1 MIAKKEDRRV
11 QRTRNMLYE
20 ALIDLIIVKGYE
32 AITIQDII
40 DRANVGRSTFY
51 SHFYDKEQLLLGSL
65 NQLRELLKQ
74 QSVLLSLPSKSG
86 DYQFGFSL
94 AMLQHVQSHKLLYR
108 AVAGK
113 QSGVLVLY
121 HIKRMLTE
129 VAREEIAALLPNSTT
144 SNIPQDVA
152 IEFIVNTLWSI
163 LTWWMGQNM
172 PHSAAEMDR
181 MFHTLTL
188 SGISALQ

>member
-20 ALIDLIIVKGYE
+20 AFIDLIIEKGYE

-65 NQLRELLKQ
+65 DRLRQLLKQ
-74 QSVLLSLPSKSG
+74 QSFLRSSPSDSS

-94 AMLQHVQSHKLLYR
+94 AMLQHVQSHRHLYR

-121 HIKRMLTE
+121 HIKRILTE
-129 VAREEIAALLPNSTT
+129 LAREEITALLPSSTT
-144 SNIPQDVA
+144 DIPQDVA

-163 LTWWMGQNM
+163 LTWWMEHNM
-172 PHSAAEMDR
+172 PHSAAEMDQ
-181 MFHTLTL
+181 MFHTLTF
-188 SGISALQ
+188 SGISKLR